1 VHLQKEYMTDF
12 DIWLVIALLTL
23 GTLLTRAT
31 FWLIGHHITIPKR
44 VNEALRYAPAC
55 ALAAVTVPDL
65 AFHQEQLAIN
75 LANPQLVAGVIASA
89 FFLYT
94 RSMIGTIL
102 FGMAVFTALR
112 VFS

>member
-1 VHLQKEYMTDF
+1 MSEF
-12 DIWLVIALLTL
+12 DIWLVIALLTV
-23 GTLLTRAT
+23 GTVLTRAT
-31 FWLIGHHITIPKR
+31 FWLVGHHITIPKR

-65 AFHQEQLAIN
+65 VFIHDQFEFSFS
-75 LANPQLVAGVIASA
+75 NPQLIAGTVASV
-89 FFLYT
+89 FFIYT

-102 FGMAVFTALR
+102 FGMAVFTVVR